1 MIIDLGVEKSLPL
14 TREIYCHAMSIYH
27 LDHLFNPRTIGLL
40 GRYDCRSCQDQVVY
54 RNLRSC
60 REKQVFMINLEGC
73 QGRDCWFKNHGPC
86 YNRLDEVPADI
97 DLLIVSLPL
106 AEIPAI
112 LAAGGKCRVKNMI
125 VTRGREAA
133 GTDEHEREIIAAA
146 RQNGVRLL
154 GFKSFGLIVPGR
166 RFNTSFFETAP
177 ADGHMA
183 LISQSG
189 AIISSIL
196 DLAAKKDV
204 GFSHVVSLGSL
215 ADVDFGDVIDY
226 LGWEYNVRG
235 ILLYIENLH
244 DVKKFL
250 SACRSVS
257 TVKPIVAIKGGKSRL
272 AREVVK
278 KHTGYSAG
286 DDHVYDTA
294 LRRAG
299 VIRVQSID
307 ELLAAGV
314 SLSPQTLTAG
324 ENLGVITNSGG
335 VGVLVVDSLADRQL
349 PLAALPEKLQDRLQ
363 KDFQPYSG
371 GLNPICI
378 SSEADSRRF
387 IDIIRCSLVEGDLD
401 TMMVVMILSGWL
413 DPTLIIN
420 EVRKTAAEQRV
431 KMMYIWLG
439 NRGGHAARAGELED
453 AANSIYFSVE
463 DAVNAYFYGMRYYAK
478 LKKVV
483 VVPPRFSRAIEY
495 DFSRAGDLIAVRSGR
510 KARRLSESA
519 GKEILAAYRLPVN
532 ETRVVRSL
540 EQAVEQA
547 AALGYP
553 VVLKNNDP
561 THYYRSDFQGVHLG
575 LPDRDALARAWTAL
589 EAANGP
595 PGVHGFTVQKMIG
608 PGTVDLHLGTRTDRE
623 FGPYIFLGMG
633 GLPARTRAGE
643 AVILPPLNRL
653 LAGKLIEKSWLHSCR
668 QWLPFELE
676 KLEEILVRLSQLV
689 VDFPQLL
696 EINIDPLMFHDGSFQ
711 VVDVKVV
718 LQDRGLVSP
727 EHLATTPYPNQYES
741 HAVLRDGT
749 KVLIRPIRPE
759 DAEAHYAFVSSFSRQ
774 TSYYRFFSYEKELDD
789 QQMSRFTQIDYDR
802 EMAIIAVVER
812 DGREMTIGVN
822 RLVYYAHSDEHEFAI
837 VVADEWQQSGVAAIL
852 MEKLIEIARDRRLK
866 SIYGLVLSDN
876 VKMLHFS
883 KKFGFRIVGREDE
896 MVRIE
901 LDLTRPAAG
910 EGA

>member
-1 MIIDLGVEKSLPL
+1 
-14 TREIYCHAMSIYH
+14 MSIYN
-27 LDHLFNPRTIGLL
+27 LDHLFNPQTIGLL
-40 GRYDCRSCQDQVVY
+40 GRYDCHSCLEEVVYENLKSCQEKHVV
-54 RNLRSC
+54 
-60 REKQVFMINLEGC
+60 MINLEGC
-73 QGRDCWFKNHGPC
+73 QGRNCWFRNYGPC
-86 YNRLDEVPADI
+86 YGSLDEAPADI

-106 AEIPAI
+106 TEIPAV

-125 VTRGREAA
+125 ITRGREAA
-133 GTDEHEREIIAAA
+133 ESDAHEQEIIAAA
-146 RQNGVRLL
+146 RKNGIRLL

-166 RFNTSFFETAP
+166 RFNTSFFEAAP

-196 DLAAKKDV
+196 DLAAKKGV

-215 ADVDFGDVIDY
+215 ADIDFGDIIDY

-257 TVKPIVAIKGGKSRL
+257 MVKPIVAIKGGKSDL
-272 AREVVK
+272 AREVVQ

-299 VIRVQSID
+299 VIRVQTID

-314 SLSPQTLTAG
+314 SLSPQSLTAG

-335 VGVLVVDSLADRQL
+335 VGVLVVDSLLDRQL
-349 PLAALPEKLQDRLQ
+349 PLAVLPNNLQDRLQ

-378 SSEADSRRF
+378 SNAADSRRF
-387 IDIIRCSLVEGDLD
+387 IDVIELSLVEGNFD

-439 NRGGHAARAGELED
+439 NRGDHAARAIELED
-453 AANSIYFSVE
+453 AGTSIFFSVE

-495 DFSRAGDLIAVRSGR
+495 DYHQAEDLIASWSG
-510 KARRLSESA
+510 KEPRRLSESA
-519 GKEILAAYRLPVN
+519 GKEILEAYRLPVN
-532 ETRVVRSL
+532 ETRVVRSFA
-540 EQAVEQA
+540 EAVEQA
-547 AALGYP
+547 AAIGYP

-561 THYYRSDFQGVHLG
+561 AHYYRSDFQGVRLG
-575 LPDRDALARAWTAL
+575 LSDRDALARAWMAL
-589 EAANGP
+589 EAANGLS
-595 PGVHGFTVQKMIG
+595 GDHGFTVQKMIG
-608 PGTVDLHLGTRTDRE
+608 PGAIDLHLGTRTDRE
-623 FGPYIFLGMG
+623 FGPYIFLGMC
-633 GLPARTRAGE
+633 GLSARMRANE

-696 EINIDPLMFHDGSFQ
+696 EIDVDPLMFHDGRFQ

-718 LQDRGLVSP
+718 LQDRGLVAP
-727 EHLATTPYPNQYES
+727 EHLATTPYPNQYEF

-749 KVLIRPIRPE
+749 KVLVRPIRPE
-759 DAEAHYAFVSSFSRQ
+759 DAEAHYAFVSSLSRQ

-802 EMAIIAVVER
+802 EIAIIAVVEQ
-812 DGREMTIGVN
+812 DGREVTIGVN
-822 RLVYYAHSDEHEFAI
+822 RLVYYAHSNEHEFAI

-876 VKMLHFS
+876 IKMLRFS
-883 KKFGFRIVGREDE
+883 KKFGFRITGREDD

-901 LDLTRPAAG
+901 LDLTQPAAG